1 MTQNAHTPDEFKPMP
16 ALDFTD
22 QSVMLMALEELGIAT
37 MQNVWMQT
45 HNPEHEDAAAI
56 AEQAGTF
63 LLDLTTLLS
72 QSADGVRAIDNGWT
86 GPKLVAHVKAALA
99 TEGLSQAEDD
109 ETTIAQAL
117 ALYIDDLKVLVAFD
131 QHEKTM
137 SRETDPK
144 LYIDL
149 MRAWSGIFSGHES
162 SLERPLALTMFR
174 ATQRR

>member
-1 MTQNAHTPDEFKPMP
+1 MTQDTTTTQEFQPMP

-37 MQNVWMQT
+37 MQNVWIQT
-45 HNPEHEDAAAI
+45 NDPEHADAAAI
-56 AEQAGTF
+56 AEQAGAF

-72 QSADGVRAIDNGWT
+72 NPADGVRAVDNGWT
-86 GPKLVAHVKAALA
+86 GPKLVAHIKAALA
-99 TEGLSQAEDD
+99 SEGLSQTDDD
-109 ETTIAQAL
+109 ETTVANAL
-117 ALYIDDLKVLVAFD
+117 SLYIEDLKVLVAFD

-137 SRETDPK
+137 NRQTEPK

-149 MRAWSGIFSGHES
+149 MRSWSGIFSGKETA
-162 SLERPLALTMFR
+162 LERPLSLSMFR